1 MTKRRIAQTELAI
14 GSVLEWDVYDEAG
27 RLLLRKGQTVS
38 RESHVEALKE
48 RGLFIQVE
56 GPRQDPPAPLSTSA
70 VALILDAR
78 EQLELACSART
89 HADGFSDRILA
100 IRHLIGSACDL
111 STDAALAMSLL
122 ARTGRY
128 SIRHSVDAAV
138 ACHVVGR
145 ASGMNEEELTYVVAA
160 ALTMNL
166 SMLQL
171 QDELQAQE
179 APLTEAQREAVQGHP
194 EASAMLLS
202 KLGVNDRTWL
212 ETVAS
217 HHEALDGSGY
227 KGAKADEIPK
237 PAQLV
242 SLADIYCARI
252 SSRTYR
258 APLTPHAAL
267 RALFAEQG
275 KKVRQELAAA
285 FIRAVGV
292 FPSGTPV
299 RLVNGELA
307 VVTGRGAGAK
317 TPDVLAIKD
326 ASGMPLVR
334 PVKRD
339 TSDPMFAVREVV
351 SWSELGAPPSMQ
363 TLWGKVAA
371 VT

>member
-1 MTKRRIAQTELAI
+1 MTKRRITENELAI
-14 GSVLEWDVYDEAG
+14 GTVLEWDVYDGAG
-27 RLLLRKGQTVS
+27 RLLLSRGHTVT
-38 RESHVEALKE
+38 RESQIDALLE
-48 RGLFIQVE
+48 RGLFIDVT
-56 GPRQDPPAPLSTSA
+56 PRAQPSPPSESTSA

-78 EQLELACSART
+78 ERLERACSAQM
-89 HADGFSDRILA
+89 HPDEFPDRILA
-100 IRHLIGSACDL
+100 IRHLIARACELSAEA
-111 STDAALAMSLL
+111 SLAMSLL

-138 ACHVVGR
+138 ACHVVGQ
-145 ASGMNEEELTYVVAA
+145 ALGISDDELTWAVAA

-171 QDELQAQE
+171 QDVLQSQHT
-179 APLTEAQREAVQGHP
+179 PLTPLQREAVRGHP
-194 EASAMLLS
+194 EASAALLS
-202 KLGVNDRTWL
+202 KLGVTERLWL
-212 ETVAS
+212 DTVAS
-217 HHEALDGSGY
+217 HHEVVDGSGY
-227 KGAKADEIPK
+227 KGAKGDEIPT

-252 SSRTYR
+252 SSRSYR

-275 KKVRQELAAA
+275 KKVREELAGA

-292 FPSGTPV
+292 FPAGTPV
-299 RLVNGELA
+299 RLGSGELA
-307 VVTGRGAGAK
+307 VVTGRGAGVK
-317 TPDVLAIKD
+317 TPEVLAIKD
-326 ASGMPLVR
+326 ARGMPLLR

-339 TSDPMFAVREVV
+339 TSDPAFAVREVV
-351 SWSELGAPPSMQ
+351 NWSELGAPPSMQ